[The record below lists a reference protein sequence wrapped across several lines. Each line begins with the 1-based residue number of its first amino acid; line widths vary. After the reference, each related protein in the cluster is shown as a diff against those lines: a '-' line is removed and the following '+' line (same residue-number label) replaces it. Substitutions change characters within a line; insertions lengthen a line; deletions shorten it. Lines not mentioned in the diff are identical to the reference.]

1 MSCYLRH
8 LGEVLA
14 AAGIPDTVESR
25 RRVHAMIQEITGEQD
40 CPLVWRRVKAALGE
54 HAERELLIAG
64 LRERW
69 LRAG

>member
-14 AAGIPDTVESR
+14 AAGVPDSGESHP
-25 RRVHAMIQEITGEQD
+25 RVHAMIQEITGEQD
-40 CPLVWRRVKAALGE
+40 CPLVWRRVKGALGE
-54 HAERELLIAG
+54 HTKRELLISG

>member
-14 AAGIPDTVESR
+14 DAGIPATRESR

-40 CPLVWRRVKAALGE
+40 CPLVWRRVKVALGE
-54 HAERELLIAG
+54 HADRELLIAG

>member
-14 AAGIPDTVESR
+14 AAGIPETGESR

-54 HAERELLIAG
+54 HAERELFIAG

-69 LRAG
+69 PLAG

>member
-14 AAGIPDTVESR
+14 AAGIPDSGESH

-40 CPLVWRRVKAALGE
+40 CPLVWRRVKAALAE
-54 HAERELLIAG
+54 HTERELLIAG
-64 LRERW
+64 LRGRW
-69 LRAG
+69 LLAG

>member
-8 LGEVLA
+8 LSEVLA
-14 AAGIPDTVESR
+14 AAGIPDTGESR

-40 CPLVWRRVKAALGE
+40 CLPVWRRVKAALAE
-54 HAERELLIAG
+54 NAERELLIAG